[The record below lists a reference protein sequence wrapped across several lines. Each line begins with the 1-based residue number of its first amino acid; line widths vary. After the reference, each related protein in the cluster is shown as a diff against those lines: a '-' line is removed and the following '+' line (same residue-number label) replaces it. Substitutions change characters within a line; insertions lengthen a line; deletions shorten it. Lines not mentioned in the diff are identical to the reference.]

1 MATVNFRGVT
11 LDSRTARMMDV
22 VALRTRPKI
31 IPTQGSFSTSV
42 TASAGTHSGAGA
54 IDLSVRGLD
63 APHVNAIVKVM
74 RQVGFAAWHRLV
86 SEGPWPVHIHGIAVN
101 APGLSTSAA
110 KQVAALRRGRNGLA
124 NDGLDRHRNMNLP
137 VIAFEKFLTDTN
149 TGAIVDLSDLQAQVR
164 NTGRITGIVG
174 RAMAAMNLPA
184 TRDGYKRVQ
193 QILGFTG
200 ADADG
205 IPDKTSL
212 SRLGDAFGFRIELA
226 VPLTEREIEQVAI
239 RSAEMVWNRFKL
251 RTGPDGQTLVTLRDA
266 LEEIYKKKVTKA

>member
-1 MATVNFRGVT
+1 MAEVNFRGVT

-22 VALRTRPKI
+22 VAMRTSPKI

-42 TASAGTHSGAGA
+42 GASAGTHSGTGA
-54 IDLSVRGLD
+54 IDLSVKGLD
-63 APHVNAIVKVM
+63 APRVNAIVKVM
-74 RQVGFAAWHRLV
+74 RQVGFAAWHRLPN
-86 SEGPWPVHIHGIAVN
+86 EGPWPAHIHGIAVN
-101 APGLSTSAA
+101 APGLSTAAA
-110 KQVAALRRGRNGLA
+110 KQVAALRRGRNGLE
-124 NDGLDRHRNMNLP
+124 NDHLDRHRNMNLP

-164 NTGRITGIVG
+164 STGQITGIVG

-184 TRDGYKRVQ
+184 TRDGYKRLQ

-212 SRLGDAFGFRIELA
+212 SRLGDAFGFKIELT

-251 RTGPDGQTLVTLRDA
+251 RTGPGGQTLVTLRDA
-266 LEEIYKKKVTKA
+266 LEEIYKNKVTKT